1 MEVLMNL
8 RAGNNGL
15 LNLSGGRFVYSFY
28 HYKDNGIVLPTEPLN
43 VPSWNGKSTRYI
55 NIDNYYYYGFKKTV
69 KETKDSQWTLCFWY
83 YQKQQLAER
92 HNDFIGIGLSDIYH
106 RIMQSFSYSGYA
118 STFGIWTIN
127 NVDSMKANNKTPLNK
142 WIHIAVVFDKGKIM
156 LFLDG
161 IKHQERTVPEEYF
174 YEYNTIGF
182 TGWYPYITFY
192 DDILFVWGKAFFTE
206 NYTPPTDYLV
216 TQKRL
221 FLKKNEVY
229 SVR

>member
-8 RAGNNGL
+8 RAGDNGL
-15 LNLSGGRFVYSFY
+15 LNLSGGRFVYGFY
-28 HYKDNGIVLPTEPLN
+28 NYKDNGIVLPTEPLN
-43 VPSWNGKSTRYI
+43 IPSWNGKATRYI
-55 NIDNYYYYGFKKTV
+55 NIDNYYYYGFKKSV
-69 KETKDSQWTLCFWY
+69 KDTKDSQWTLCFWY
-83 YQKQQLAER
+83 YQKQQLNAR
-92 HNDFIGIGLSDIYH
+92 IQNNIDIGNNDRYH
-106 RIMQSFSYSGYA
+106 TIVQSFSSPFE
-118 STFGIWTIN
+118 STFGIWLGNTVKSI
-127 NVDSMKANNKTPLNK
+127 KASNKTPLNK

-161 IKHQERTVPEEYF
+161 VKHQERTVPEEYF

-182 TGWYPYITFY
+182 TGWHPYITFY